1 MKRREVLQTAASSIV
16 AALSVS
22 AFSSY
27 AAKNGQPAL
36 KAVDPSSVPQG
47 DVPILTPENVY
58 TMPPQFWQNF
68 VGKLWIGKAGSDAS
82 KAGNQIPVYLRD
94 ASGKISQISQPIA
107 LNKGNFAQFIHDN
120 AALIADPAHS
130 MAVEDESG
138 NTLFSIDDV
147 SRPNQSNFSQRLA
160 QPNGYQLIGEIPSV
174 EELRKTRPLFA
185 GAKIKLK
192 SWHEGLEVG
201 GGEFVGAF
209 GDGQDDNGVMFSG
222 NGFTWRRVVEDFNR
236 LTLFDF
242 GAIADGKT
250 DAAPAIKAMYQWSQ
264 DASQPICVQF
274 PAGTFFVSG
283 CDFGDKQQRF
293 FRISGAMVNF
303 GYFPATTL
311 VSDGSAEFLFQ
322 VNARWTEISNLIF
335 NGNTDKQPNKQG
347 LFRNTCAG
355 GQFFRGACLRF
366 NQVGG
371 VSLSLLD
378 TLDCKIDQWYAN
390 GCTGDVI
397 KASWSGQKAG
407 NWDHSTAIELSNFNA
422 QHCKGG
428 MVLNL
433 PRCSQS
439 IIHNGWIEH
448 TEHPGDIS
456 NGQWII
462 DALSLEDCKNPL
474 IARNSRLNM
483 RQTNLQAGSWIDNS
497 LEGERWLNI
506 WEMGSTRVESYGV
519 AIDGSLKY
527 NYLTSRFRL
536 SNNTNQETWFELG
549 NFYSPAV
556 GDSWEI
562 EVFGQSQFSN
572 GTDNQP
578 LMNPIDGK
586 GTGGRAVIHLQRK
599 KSKAEASWSAEGS
612 SPLVDVRFEPRT
624 DTDTKVFVKL
634 AGWTPI
640 AVVLIKSTAKD
651 RFLAGRCARVDAS
664 MTQGSPASGS
674 QQAPQRFSLHNG
686 KAGIGGNE
694 QGDLLMA
701 SRMLKPEQ
709 VDTREP
715 KGYVSVVINGE
726 PCALPYFAVKS

>member
-1 MKRREVLQTAASSIV
+1 MKRREVLQAAASSIV
-16 AALSVS
+16 TALSVS

-27 AAKNGQPAL
+27 AAKSGQPTL
-36 KAVDPSSVPQG
+36 KSVDPSSVPAG

-68 VGKLWIGKAGSDAS
+68 EGKLWIGKAGSDAS
-82 KAGNQIPVYLRD
+82 QTGNQIPVFLRD
-94 ASGKISQISQPIA
+94 ANGKVSQISQPIA

-120 AALIADPAHS
+120 AALIANPAHS
-130 MAVEDESG
+130 MVVEDDQG
-138 NTLFSIDDV
+138 HTLFSISDV

-201 GGEFVGAF
+201 GGEFVGTF
-209 GDGQDDNGVMFSG
+209 GDGKDDGGVNFSG

-250 DAAPAIKAMYQWSQ
+250 DTAPAIKAMYQWSI
-264 DASQPICVQF
+264 DASQQICVQF
-274 PAGTFFVSG
+274 PAGTFFVSE
-283 CDFGDKQQRF
+283 CDFGDEGHRF

-311 VSDGSAEFLFQ
+311 VSDGRSEFLFQ
-322 VNARWTEISNLIF
+322 VNARWTEISNLNF
-335 NGNTDKQPNKQG
+335 NGNTDKRPNKQG
-347 LFRNTCAG
+347 LFRNTCPG

-390 GCTGDVI
+390 ACTGDVI

-407 NWDHSTAIELSNFNA
+407 AWDHSTAIELSNFNA

-448 TEHPGDIS
+448 SDFPGDIS
-456 NGQWII
+456 NGQWIV
-462 DALSLEDCKNPL
+462 DALSIEDCKNPL
-474 IARNSRLNM
+474 NARNSRLNM
-483 RQTNLQAGSWIDNS
+483 RQTNLQSGSWIDNS

-527 NYLTSRFRL
+527 NYITSRFRL
-536 SNNTNQETWFELG
+536 TNNSDQQTWFELG
-549 NFYSPAV
+549 NFYSPTV

-562 EVFGQSQFSN
+562 EVFGQSQFNN
-572 GTDNQP
+572 GTANQP
-578 LMNPIDGK
+578 LMDVINGK

-599 KSKAEASWSAEGS
+599 KNKAEASWSAEGS
-612 SPLVDVRFEPRT
+612 SPVVDVRFEPRS

-634 AGWTPI
+634 AGWTPTT
-640 AVVLIKSTAKD
+640 AVLIKSTAKD
-651 RFLAGRCARVDAS
+651 RFLTGQCARVDAV
-664 MTQGSPASGS
+664 MDKGAPGSGA

-686 KAGIGGNE
+686 KAGVGGNE
-694 QGDLLMA
+694 QGDLLLA
-701 SRMLKPEQ
+701 SRALKPEQ

-715 KGYVSVVINGE
+715 KGFISVVINGE
-726 PCALPYFAVKS
+726 QVAMPYFAVKS